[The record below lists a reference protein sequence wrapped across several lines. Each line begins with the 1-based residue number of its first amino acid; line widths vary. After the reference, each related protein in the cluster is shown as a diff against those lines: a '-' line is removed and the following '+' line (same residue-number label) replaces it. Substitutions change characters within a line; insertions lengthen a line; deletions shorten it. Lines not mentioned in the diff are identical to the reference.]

1 MKLGN
6 MNIKKLDYF
15 VFRGMIPLLTL
26 CLIGCG
32 TSGDSTN
39 RKVSLNS
46 TDSGDTVK
54 ASDATSPTIQK
65 GEPAA
70 RFKLTDQEGNQ
81 FDSATLKGKVWMG
94 SVFFANCPGPC
105 FRENQAIAD
114 ILREIDDPN
123 FIAVSLTCDPDN
135 DTPAAL
141 AHYADRF
148 EADPQRWKFLT
159 GDMDVIKRVGT
170 KTFLLPVEIGVHSER
185 GAVFDRQGRL
195 RGSYHLLQ
203 EDRVN
208 RLKKL
213 IRDVLAEEDVAAGAE
228 ETD

>member
-1 MKLGN
+1 
-6 MNIKKLDYF
+6 MNIKKLGYV
-15 VFRGMIPLLTL
+15 VFRGTVPLLTL

-46 TDSGDTVK
+46 TDAGDTVK
-54 ASDATSPTIQK
+54 ASDTTSPTIQK

-213 IRDVLAEEDVAAGAE
+213 IRDVLAEEDVAADAE

>member
-1 MKLGN
+1 MTTNKLQS
-6 MNIKKLDYF
+6 IKRAAF
-15 VFRGMIPLLTL
+15 FTLLATSFF
-26 CLIGCG
+26 GCG
-32 TSGDSTN
+32 DSSN
-39 RKVSLNS
+39 LEKLQARSKPVSLNES
-46 TDSGDTVK
+46 QKS
-54 ASDATSPTIQK
+54 SDANPVSL

-70 RFKLTDQEGNQ
+70 RFELTDQEGNQ
-81 FDSATLKGKVWMG
+81 FDSASLKGKVWMG

-114 ILREIDDPN
+114 ILREIDDPD
-123 FIAVSLTCDPDN
+123 FVAVSLTCDPEN

-141 AHYADRF
+141 EHYADRF

-185 GAVFDRQGRL
+185 GAVFDREGRL

-203 EDRVN
+203 EDRVE

-213 IRDVLAEEDVAAGAE
+213 IRDVLAEEDTSVNVEGSN
-228 ETD
+228 

>member
-1 MKLGN
+1 MNTNKLQS
-6 MNIKKLDYF
+6 IKRAAF
-15 VFRGMIPLLTL
+15 FTLLATSF
-26 CLIGCG
+26 IGCG
-32 TSGDSTN
+32 DPSNLDKSQA
-39 RKVSLNS
+39 RSKPVSLN
-46 TDSGDTVK
+46 DSQK
-54 ASDATSPTIQK
+54 SSDATPVSL

-70 RFKLTDQEGNQ
+70 RFELTDQEGNQ
-81 FDSATLKGKVWMG
+81 FDSASLKGKVWMG

-123 FIAVSLTCDPDN
+123 FVAVSLTCDPEN

-141 AHYADRF
+141 EHYADRF

-159 GDMDVIKRVGT
+159 GDMNVIKRVGT
-170 KTFLLPVEIGVHSER
+170 KTFFLPVEIGVHSER
-185 GAVFDRQGRL
+185 GVVFDRQGRL

-203 EDRVN
+203 EDRVE

-213 IRDVLAEEDVAAGAE
+213 IRDVLAEDDATVGTQEVD
-228 ETD
+228 

>member
-1 MKLGN
+1 MRSMTTNKLQSIKRAAFFTLLATSFFGCGDSSN
-6 MNIKKLDYF
+6 LKKLQA
-15 VFRGMIPLLTL
+15 RSKP
-26 CLIGCG
+26 
-32 TSGDSTN
+32 
-39 RKVSLNS
+39 VSLNES
-46 TDSGDTVK
+46 QKS
-54 ASDATSPTIQK
+54 SDANPVSL

-70 RFKLTDQEGNQ
+70 RFELTDQEGNQ
-81 FDSATLKGKVWMG
+81 FDSASLKGKVWMG

-123 FIAVSLTCDPDN
+123 FVAVSLTCDPEN

-141 AHYADRF
+141 EHYADRF

-170 KTFLLPVEIGVHSER
+170 KTFFLPVEIGVHSER
-185 GAVFDRQGRL
+185 GVVFDRQGRL

-203 EDRVN
+203 EDRVE

-213 IRDVLAEEDVAAGAE
+213 IRDVLAEDDATV
-228 ETD
+228 ETQEVD

>member
-1 MKLGN
+1 
-6 MNIKKLDYF
+6 MNIKKLGYF
-15 VFRGMIPLLTL
+15 VFRGIVPLLTL

-32 TSGDSTN
+32 TSGDSIN

>member
-1 MKLGN
+1 
-6 MNIKKLDYF
+6 MNTNKILNKKNRVAPFL
-15 VFRGMIPLLTL
+15 ILLAT
-26 CLIGCG
+26 CFFGCG
-32 TSGDSTN
+32 GPEDLRDVST
-39 RKVSLNS
+39 RSKSV
-46 TDSGDTVK
+46 G
-54 ASDATSPTIQK
+54 ASKIENAAEATSVATS
-65 GEPAA
+65 EPAA
-70 RFKLTDQEGNQ
+70 RFELTDQEGNQ
-81 FDSATLKGKVWMG
+81 FDSADLQGKVWMG

-123 FIAVSLTCDPDN
+123 FVAVSLTCDPEN

-141 AHYADRF
+141 EHYADRF

-170 KTFLLPVEIGVHSER
+170 KTFFLPVEIGVHSER
-185 GAVFDRQGRL
+185 GVVFDRQGRL

-203 EDRVN
+203 EDRVE

-213 IRDVLAEEDVAAGAE
+213 IRDVLAEDDATV
-228 ETD
+228 ETQEVD